1 MGHFDEKLNQIEHF
15 FHNFKFEFI
24 IIIVMLSEI

>member
-1 MGHFDEKLNQIEHF
+1 MGHFDEKLNKIEHF
-15 FHNFKFEFI
+15 FHNFKFEL